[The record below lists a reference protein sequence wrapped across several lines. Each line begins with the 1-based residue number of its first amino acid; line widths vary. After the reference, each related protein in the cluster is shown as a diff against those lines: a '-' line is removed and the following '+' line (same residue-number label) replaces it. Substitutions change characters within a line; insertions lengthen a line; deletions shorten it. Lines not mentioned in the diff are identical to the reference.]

1 MANFYQQGQNV
12 YGTQNNGETFYVNQV
27 DPQTVNRELATAL
40 SRVQQLPLD
49 EGTRQQATAELEAAS
64 AAVQAGDPAQAQ
76 ERIGRLQ
83 TMSNSLAEVAG
94 AFLRG
99 TGMLGG

>member
-1 MANFYQQGQNV
+1 MANFYQQGQINNGPV
-12 YGTQNNGETFYVNQV
+12 YNGETFYVNQV
-27 DPQTVNRELATAL
+27 APQTVNRELATAL
-40 SRVQQLPLD
+40 SRVQELPLD
-49 EGTRQQATAELEAAS
+49 EGTRQQATAELEAAG
-64 AAVQAGDPAQAQ
+64 AAVQAGDAAQAQ

-83 TMSNSLAEVAG
+83 NMGNSLAEVAG